1 FNVVGNGIWRGRI
14 YSGSKQG
21 ILLRR
26 SVIYHG
32 TFGSGFFQT
41 LYSPAPS
48 FPVML
53 CTSLEFHLLVTLPL
67 ALVAWLFPFVWPVAV
82 SSMLLS
88 LGVSAA
94 AAVQAEIPPAKRRLW
109 SRPLVVLL
117 FLLQPVSRGLARYRS
132 RLAKPSGSRL

>member
-1 FNVVGNGIWRGRI
+1 
-14 YSGSKQG
+14 
-21 ILLRR
+21 
-26 SVIYHG
+26 
-32 TFGSGFFQT
+32 
-41 LYSPAPS
+41 
-48 FPVML
+48 
-53 CTSLEFHLLVTLPL
+53 FHLLVTLPL

-132 RLAKPSGSRL
+132 RLAKPSGSRLTRVQDASPALVAQRPEILGYWSKGGVDRYRFIAAL